1 MMSPGCFL
9 SAIPLYSPGMIATL
23 VNTLTVIIGGLLGL
37 LLKGRIAEKYR
48 DSVTVGVGLITLV
61 LGMSMAL
68 SGGTILL
75 ILPALV
81 LGGLAGTALRIED
94 GILKSGDVLRKL
106 MTPGEEDGLFAR
118 GFLDATIL
126 FCVGPMTIV
135 GSIEAGLQGNYDI
148 IFTKSAMDGF
158 MAIVLAASSGA
169 GVIFSA
175 LSVLVI
181 QGGLTLGSGAL
192 APLVTDSI
200 LAEIGA
206 LGGYLI
212 LMIALNLLNLK
223 KVKTANFLP
232 SLLLVILFAWGRS
245 FFY

>member
-1 MMSPGCFL
+1 
-9 SAIPLYSPGMIATL
+9 MIATI
-23 VNTLTVIIGGLLGL
+23 VNTLTVIVGGLLGL
-37 LLKGRIAEKYR
+37 VLKGRIAERYR

-68 SGGTILL
+68 SGGSILL

-106 MTPGEEDGLFAR
+106 VSSDEEDGLFAR

-135 GSIEAGLQGNYDI
+135 GSIEAGLQGKYDI
-148 IFTKSAMDGF
+148 IFTKSVMDGF

-169 GVIFSA
+169 GVVASA

-223 KVKTANFLP
+223 RVKTANFLP
-232 SLLLVILFAWGRS
+232 SLVLVVLFAWVKNLFS
-245 FFY
+245 A

>member
-1 MMSPGCFL
+1 
-9 SAIPLYSPGMIATL
+9 MIATL

-106 MTPGEEDGLFAR
+106 MSPGEEDGLFAR

-175 LSVLVI
+175 LSVLLI

>member
-1 MMSPGCFL
+1 MSPGCFL

-175 LSVLVI
+175 LSVLLI

>member
-1 MMSPGCFL
+1 
-9 SAIPLYSPGMIATL
+9 MIATL

>member
-1 MMSPGCFL
+1 
-9 SAIPLYSPGMIATL
+9 MIATI
-23 VNTLTVIIGGLLGL
+23 VNTITVIIGGLIGL
-37 LLKGRIAEKYR
+37 LLKGRIAERYR

-68 SGGTILL
+68 SGGSILL

-81 LGGLAGTALRIED
+81 LGGLAGTALKIEA
-94 GILKSGDVLRKL
+94 GILKGGDGIRKL
-106 MTPGEEDGLFAR
+106 MSPGEDDGLFAR

-148 IFTKSAMDGF
+148 IFTKSVMDGF

-169 GVIFSA
+169 GVIASA
-175 LSVLVI
+175 FSVLVI
-181 QGGLTLGSGAL
+181 QGGITLGAGAL
-192 APLVTDSI
+192 APLVTEGI

-223 KVKTANFLP
+223 RVKTANFLP
-232 SLLLVILFAWGRS
+232 ALVLVVLFAWLRNL
-245 FFY
+245 FAA

>member
-1 MMSPGCFL
+1 M
-9 SAIPLYSPGMIATL
+9 AIPLQSLGMIATL
-23 VNTLTVIIGGLLGL
+23 VNTLTVIIGGFLGL

-48 DSVTVGVGLITLV
+48 NSVTVGVGLITLV

-106 MTPGEEDGLFAR
+106 MSSGEEDGLFAR

-245 FFY
+245 FFN

>member
-1 MMSPGCFL
+1 
-9 SAIPLYSPGMIATL
+9 
-23 VNTLTVIIGGLLGL
+23 
-37 LLKGRIAEKYR
+37 
-48 DSVTVGVGLITLV
+48 
-61 LGMSMAL
+61 
-68 SGGTILL
+68 
-75 ILPALV
+75 
-81 LGGLAGTALRIED
+81 
-94 GILKSGDVLRKL
+94 
-106 MTPGEEDGLFAR
+106 EDGLFAR

>member
-1 MMSPGCFL
+1 MSPGCFL

-81 LGGLAGTALRIED
+81 LGGLAGTALRVED
-94 GILKSGDVLRKL
+94 GILKSGDALKKL
-106 MTPGEEDGLFAR
+106 MSPGEEDGLFAR

-148 IFTKSAMDGF
+148 IFTKSVMDGF
-158 MAIVLAASSGA
+158 MAIVLAASYGA
-169 GVIFSA
+169 GVIASA

-192 APLVTDSI
+192 APLITDSI

-223 KVKTANFLP
+223 RVKTANFLP
-232 SLLLVILFAWGRS
+232 SLLLVVLFAWVRNLFGS
-245 FFY
+245 

>member
-1 MMSPGCFL
+1 
-9 SAIPLYSPGMIATL
+9 MIATI
-23 VNTLTVIIGGLLGL
+23 VNTITVIIGGLIGL
-37 LLKGRIAEKYR
+37 LLKGRIAERYR

-68 SGGTILL
+68 SGGSILL
-75 ILPALV
+75 ILPSLV
-81 LGGLAGTALRIED
+81 LGGLAGTALKIEA
-94 GILKSGDVLRKL
+94 GILKGGDGLRKL
-106 MTPGEEDGLFAR
+106 ISPGEEDGLFAR

-148 IFTKSAMDGF
+148 IFTKSVMDGF

-169 GVIFSA
+169 GVIASA

-181 QGGLTLGSGAL
+181 QGGLTLGAGVL
-192 APLVTDSI
+192 APLVTEDI

-232 SLLLVILFAWGRS
+232 SLVLVVLFAWLRNM
-245 FFY
+245 FAA

>member
-1 MMSPGCFL
+1 
-9 SAIPLYSPGMIATL
+9 MIATI
-23 VNTLTVIIGGLLGL
+23 VNTITVIVGGLIGL
-37 LLKGRIAEKYR
+37 LLKGRIAERYR

-68 SGGTILL
+68 SGGSILL

-81 LGGLAGTALRIED
+81 LGGLAGTALKIEE
-94 GILKSGDVLRKL
+94 GILKSGDGIRKL
-106 MTPGEEDGLFAR
+106 ISPGEDDGLFAR

-148 IFTKSAMDGF
+148 IFTKSVMDGF

-169 GVIFSA
+169 GVIASA

-181 QGGLTLGSGAL
+181 QGGITLGAGAL
-192 APLVTDSI
+192 APLVTEGI
-200 LAEIGA
+200 LGEIGA

-223 KVKTANFLP
+223 RVKTANFLP
-232 SLLLVILFAWGRS
+232 SLVLVVLFAWMRNL
-245 FFY
+245 FVT

>member
-1 MMSPGCFL
+1 MLLIDDKFSYT
-9 SAIPLYSPGMIATL
+9 AGMIATF
-23 VNTLTVIIGGLLGL
+23 VNTIAVIVGGLLGL
-37 LLKGRIAEKYR
+37 LLKGRISERYR
-48 DSVTVGVGLITLV
+48 DTVTVGVGLVTLV

-68 SGGTILL
+68 SGGAILL
-75 ILPALV
+75 ILPALII
-81 LGGLAGTALRIED
+81 GGLIGTVMRIES
-94 GILKSGDVLRKL
+94 GILKAGDALRKV
-106 MTPGEEDGLFAR
+106 MSPSEEGGQFSR

-135 GSIEAGLQGNYDI
+135 GSIEAGLQGNYDVL
-148 IFTKSAMDGF
+148 FTKSAMDGF

-169 GVIFSA
+169 GVIASA

-181 QGGLTLGSGAL
+181 QGGITLGSEAL

-200 LAEIGA
+200 LSEIGS

-232 SLLLVILFAWGRS
+232 SLFLIILFTWVRDYFGI
-245 FFY
+245 

>member
-1 MMSPGCFL
+1 MSPGCFL